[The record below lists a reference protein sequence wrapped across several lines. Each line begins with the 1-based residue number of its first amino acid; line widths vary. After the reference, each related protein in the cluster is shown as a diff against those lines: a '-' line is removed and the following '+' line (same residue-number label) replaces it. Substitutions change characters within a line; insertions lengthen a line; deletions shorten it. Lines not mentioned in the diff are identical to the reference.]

1 MVKDFIYV
9 QTTAARETIGDL
21 KHLPMLLLH
30 FVAYYVLYTF
40 IISLYALLPINTG
53 LIGGIILYII
63 RGMIFSHLLYTLDSI
78 INSDRIYIKYLKEG
92 FTKYLSTSIT
102 AYFVYYILNMII
114 GIMNTSG
121 YNLNVA
127 IMLQILV
134 FLAFSAVAESIYIAG
149 AYRYDSFF
157 TGINVVFEN
166 PINWTLI
173 QLIFFVIGFL
183 LKINPDIFSSFP
195 YVVYSNNIM
204 YTIIHIFFISIYM
217 LYSGNLFKIIYNST
231 ARKREYMRR

>member
-1 MVKDFIYV
+1 MIKDFIYV
-9 QTTAARETIGDL
+9 QTTAAKDTLKTI

-30 FVAYYVLYTF
+30 FVAYYVIYTL

-53 LIGGIILYII
+53 IIGGIILYVI

-78 INSDRIYIKYLKEG
+78 INSDRIYIKHLKEG

-102 AYFVYYILNMII
+102 AFFVYYLLSMVI
-114 GIMNTSG
+114 GMMTASG
-121 YNLNVA
+121 YNINVA

-134 FLAFSAVAESIYIAG
+134 FVAFSAVAESIYIAG

-166 PINWTLI
+166 PINWTLV
-173 QLIFFVIGFL
+173 QLGFFVVGFL
-183 LKINPDIFSSFP
+183 LKINPDIFSAFP
-195 YVVYSNNIM
+195 SVVYTGNII
-204 YTIIHIFFISIYM
+204 YSLIHILFMSIYM